1 MKYIIKKLLLLGI
14 ISIVTGCNSSSQS
27 NQKQQSE
34 PVYVKDGKMDSH
46 SKQIMGIIEKN
57 NNGITVVT
65 NWLSRSRISYSVDK
79 EAAKELEGH
88 VGDFALLIGEI
99 IGNESNP
106 WTVKIIVHEIVE
118 INPKP
123 IE

>member
-1 MKYIIKKLLLLGI
+1 M
-14 ISIVTGCNSSSQS
+14 SGCNSSSQS
-27 NQKQQSE
+27 NQNQESE
-34 PVYVKDGKMDSH
+34 PVYIKDGKMDSH
-46 SKQIMGIIEKN
+46 TKQIMGIIEKS

-79 EAAKELEGH
+79 EAAKKLEGH
-88 VGDFALLIGEI
+88 VGEFALLIGGI